1 MARRPPPGQGVD
13 QEPRIATTRA
23 ADGVTIAYASEGHGP
38 ALVHLPGLPF
48 SNFAGEWRIPL
59 LRRAFTRLGASL
71 ELIQYDG
78 RGTGHSQRDVA
89 DLSFEAML
97 GDLEAVVDAAVGTV
111 GPRRVAM
118 LGFYHST
125 IHAIAYAA
133 RHPERVSHLILF
145 GGTAR
150 GWDPMSGQG
159 TQALL
164 SLIERDWDTFV
175 ESIAHAWLG
184 WDAGEDGRL
193 AADWFRT
200 ATTPAVARAT
210 MQLGSAVDVT
220 DDLVGIRCPT
230 LVLHRDAGVV
240 PREMSES
247 LAEAI
252 PGAEFRLLAGTSAGL
267 FFERADEV
275 VDEIVGFVTGAP
287 RPSTAGGSAIAGE
300 ALLSPREREVLR
312 LIARGDSNAE
322 IAGRLGL
329 SINTVER
336 HAANLYRK
344 IDARGRADA
353 TAFAIRH
360 GLA

>member
-1 MARRPPPGQGVD
+1 SIFLSSVLGSGSLRAIVADRGERCERAGAFLSGRLRRLGLAIGFATTCRSIAENGSMARRPPPGQGVD

-133 RHPERVSHLILF
+133 RHPERVSHL
-145 GGTAR
+145 
-150 GWDPMSGQG
+150 
-159 TQALL
+159 
-164 SLIERDWDTFV
+164 
-175 ESIAHAWLG
+175 
-184 WDAGEDGRL
+184 
-193 AADWFRT
+193 
-200 ATTPAVARAT
+200 
-210 MQLGSAVDVT
+210 
-220 DDLVGIRCPT
+220 
-230 LVLHRDAGVV
+230 
-240 PREMSES
+240 
-247 LAEAI
+247 
-252 PGAEFRLLAGTSAGL
+252 
-267 FFERADEV
+267 
-275 VDEIVGFVTGAP
+275 
-287 RPSTAGGSAIAGE
+287 
-300 ALLSPREREVLR
+300 
-312 LIARGDSNAE
+312 
-322 IAGRLGL
+322 
-329 SINTVER
+329 
-336 HAANLYRK
+336 
-344 IDARGRADA
+344 
-353 TAFAIRH
+353 
-360 GLA
+360 